1 MNWFD
6 RFTNKVLDQL
16 ERLLITLVM
25 AGSVVFIAV
34 LVWRFLNPIALEY
47 WLVLNKTALD

>member
-16 ERLLITLVM
+16 ERLLMLITLVM
-25 AGSVVFIAV
+25 IGSIVFIAV
-34 LVWRFLNPIALEY
+34 LVWRFLNPIAL
-47 WLVLNKTALD
+47 